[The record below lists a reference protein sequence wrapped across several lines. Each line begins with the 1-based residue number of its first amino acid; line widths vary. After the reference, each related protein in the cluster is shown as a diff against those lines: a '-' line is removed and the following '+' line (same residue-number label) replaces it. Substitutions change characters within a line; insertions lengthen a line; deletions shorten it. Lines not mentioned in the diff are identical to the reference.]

1 MRNRSRHPQ
10 SWAAPPTSR
19 GGGGSG
25 GRSRS
30 ERMRRGCG
38 AQLVPAILV
47 AAVLLISLTPV
58 QVTPSKRRLGEGL
71 PPPLG
76 ILPGGLGSQ
85 SAPRPPGPVFTGCFS
100 VLAAMDLGPQGLL
113 TQTQRAAKS
122 GPKPVRRKRPS
133 ASSMPI
139 VRVSGAPGSP
149 CAGARLPLHSGCGS
163 GLGHSFRRG
172 RSSF

>member
-1 MRNRSRHPQ
+1 
-10 SWAAPPTSR
+10 
-19 GGGGSG
+19 
-25 GRSRS
+25 
-30 ERMRRGCG
+30 MRRGCG

-149 CAGARLPLHSGCGS
+149 CAGAWLPLQSGCGS

>member
-1 MRNRSRHPQ
+1 
-10 SWAAPPTSR
+10 
-19 GGGGSG
+19 
-25 GRSRS
+25 
-30 ERMRRGCG
+30 MRRCCG

-47 AAVLLISLTPV
+47 AVVLLISLTPV

-76 ILPGGLGSQ
+76 ILPGVWARSPPPAPQDLCSQ
-85 SAPRPPGPVFTGCFS
+85 VVFS

-139 VRVSGAPGSP
+139 MRVNGAPGSP

-163 GLGHSFRRG
+163 GLDHSFRRG